1 MEKPATNIE
10 RYVMGELPL
19 REARLRSQLT
29 TMLFLAPKCR
39 TCRMVIQ
46 RFLNS
51 GSKHMNTRLLGI
63 HLSKKHPVESK

>member
-1 MEKPATNIE
+1 MYAGK
-10 RYVMGELPL
+10 YVTGELSL
-19 REARLRSQLT
+19 REARLRCQLT
-29 TMLFLAPKCR
+29 TMLFLASECR
-39 TCRMVIQ
+39 TCRMVVQ